1 MGYFVT
7 RRTQVAAS
15 GRRAATALWNFRK
28 SGKEA
33 REIRDLQGG
42 WRGAGPRE
50 APRCTNRPSAVSAKA
65 SLFFFFS
72 SSYFMTREIC
82 KKYAKRGRKYE
93 TIGGR
98 SRDRGDM
105 GHFLVRGE
113 NMRIGESEKARQEA
127 PRTWNTL
134 PPSSNSSFSPLGLK
148 VSLLL
153 KDETR
158 RGATPSLPRMTVI
171 LYVWLEGEAT
181 SGGNCPPN

>member
-1 MGYFVT
+1 M
-7 RRTQVAAS
+7 AAS

-42 WRGAGPRE
+42 WWGAGPRGV
-50 APRCTNRPSAVSAKA
+50 PRCTNRPSAVSAKA
-65 SLFFFFS
+65 SLLFFFS
-72 SSYFMTREIC
+72 RSYFMAREIC

-113 NMRIGESEKARQEA
+113 NMRIGEGRAGGTEDTEHPA
-127 PRTWNTL
+127 P
-134 PPSSNSSFSPLGLK
+134 LK
-148 VSLLL
+148 
-153 KDETR
+153 
-158 RGATPSLPRMTVI
+158 
-171 LYVWLEGEAT
+171 
-181 SGGNCPPN
+181 